1 MYLKIYKFIKVEFF
15 VESIPPQA
23 KVEQEAKRRRSVTHS
38 TEKNVNLM
46 MNLLFLFFLRQ
57 GLTM

>member
-46 MNLLFLFFLRQ
+46 MNLLFLFF
-57 GLTM
+57 